1 MAAVDGAEV
10 VDAVDAR
17 GVKASSHALLRESS
31 IATATPGK
39 PQRQWAQ
46 FIRWILLFAG
56 GVLMVMP
63 LAYMLSTSFK
73 FPFEVYNLNLIPE
86 EPTVENYTYVMSDGR
101 FMRWFWNS
109 MLIATLTTISNVL
122 FDSLVGY
129 TLCKFRF
136 RGRYIV
142 FIAILS
148 TLMIPTEMLVI
159 PWYLMSQQFGW
170 LDTTWGIM
178 FPGLMTAFGVFLMKQ
193 FFESV
198 PDDFIEAA
206 RIDGL
211 NELQIWWSVAM
222 PLVKPAL
229 AALAIFVFLGNWT
242 AFIWPLIVT
251 NSQDMYTLP
260 VGLTTFS
267 VEQSVEWELI
277 MTGAAI
283 SVLPTLVVFL
293 VFQRFIIRGVVMA
306 GLKG

>member
-1 MAAVDGAEV
+1 MSSNDLEIRPSSSALFATRVE
-10 VDAVDAR
+10 R
-17 GVKASSHALLRESS
+17 KRASWWQFLR
-31 IATATPGK
+31 
-39 PQRQWAQ
+39 WL
-46 FIRWILLFAG
+46 LLFAG

-63 LAYMLSTSFK
+63 IVYMLSTSLK
-73 FPFEVYNLNLIPE
+73 YPFEVYNLSLIPE
-86 EPTVENYTYVMSDGR
+86 EPTIDNYR
-101 FMRWFWNS
+101 FVLEDSRFPSWFLNS
-109 MLIATLTTISNVL
+109 VVIAAITTVSNL
-122 FDSLVGY
+122 FWDSLVGY
-129 TLCKFRF
+129 ALCKFRF

-159 PWYLMSQQFGW
+159 PWYIMSQQFGW
-170 LDTTWGIM
+170 LDSHWGIM

-193 FFESV
+193 FFETV

-211 NELQIWWSVAM
+211 NEFQIWWSVAL

-267 VEQSVEWELI
+267 FEQATNWELI
-277 MTGAAI
+277 MTGATI
-283 SVLPTLVVFL
+283 SVLPTLIVFL

>member
-1 MAAVDGAEV
+1 MAAVDTIRPTAN
-10 VDAVDAR
+10 AVLTTQAP
-17 GVKASSHALLRESS
+17 K
-31 IATATPGK
+31 K
-39 PQRQWAQ
+39 PANMGQI
-46 FIRWILLFAG
+46 IRWLLLFAG
-56 GVLMVMP
+56 GILMVMP
-63 LAYMLSTSFK
+63 IAYMLSTSLK
-73 FPFEVYNLNLIPE
+73 WPHEVYNVNLIPV
-86 EPTVENYTYVMSDGR
+86 EPTIENYTYVLEDGR
-101 FMRWFWNS
+101 FFGWFINS
-109 MLIATLTTISNVL
+109 LIIAIATTISNIL

-136 RGRYIV
+136 PGRYIV

-170 LDTTWGIM
+170 LDSYWGIM
-178 FPGLMTAFGVFLMKQ
+178 FPGMMTAFGTFLMKQ
-193 FFESV
+193 FFETV

-211 NELQIWWSVAM
+211 NELQIWWTVAM

-251 NSQDMYTLP
+251 NSVEMYTLP
-260 VGLTTFS
+260 VGLSSFGDEAD
-267 VEQSVEWELI
+267 VAWELI

-283 SVLPTLVVFL
+283 STLPTLVVFL
-293 VFQRFIIRGVVMA
+293 IFQRFIIRGVVMA

>member
-1 MAAVDGAEV
+1 MDAPIAEF
-10 VDAVDAR
+10 R
-17 GVKASSHALLRESS
+17 ASSKTLLASE
-31 IATATPGK
+31 TPRRPASTG
-39 PQRQWAQ
+39 QV
-46 FIRWILLFAG
+46 IRWLVLFAG

-63 LAYMLSTSFK
+63 IAYMISTSLK
-73 FPFEVYNLNLIPE
+73 WPHEIYNLALVPN
-86 EPTVENYTYVMSDGR
+86 EPHLENYTYVLEDGR
-101 FMRWFWNS
+101 FYGWFVNS
-109 MLIATLTTISNVL
+109 LVIATITTVSNIL

-136 RGRYIV
+136 PGRYIV

-159 PWYLMSQQFGW
+159 PWYLMSQAFGW
-170 LDTTWGIM
+170 LDTYWGIM
-178 FPGLMTAFGVFLMKQ
+178 FPGLMTAFGTFLMKQ
-193 FFESV
+193 FFETV

-211 NELQIWWSVAM
+211 NELEIWWTVAM
-222 PLVKPAL
+222 PLVRPAL

-251 NSQDMYTLP
+251 NSVDMYTLP
-260 VGLTTFS
+260 VGLSSFGDEAD
-267 VEQSVEWELI
+267 VQWELI

-283 SVLPTLVVFL
+283 STIPTLVVFL
-293 VFQRFIIRGVVMA
+293 IFQRFIIRGVVMA